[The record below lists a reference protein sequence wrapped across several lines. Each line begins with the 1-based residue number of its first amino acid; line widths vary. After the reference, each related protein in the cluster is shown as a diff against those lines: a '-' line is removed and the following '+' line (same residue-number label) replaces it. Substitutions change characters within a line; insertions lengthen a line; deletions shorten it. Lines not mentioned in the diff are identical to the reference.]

1 MKKLIYSVRDKK
13 SCTFYPPT
21 LFDNDGVAIRA
32 FGDLVT
38 RDEQSMIH
46 QHPSDFSLCCLGVM
60 DIETGA
66 ISPFDDGVRVVVDA
80 DSFMKE

>member
-13 SCTFYPPT
+13 ACTFFPPT
-21 LFDNDGVAIRA
+21 LFDNDSVAIRS

-38 RDEQSMIH
+38 KDTNSIIH
-46 QHPSDFSLCCLGVM
+46 QHPSDFSLCCLGLM

-66 ISPFDDGVRVVVDA
+66 ISPFEVGVRVVADA
-80 DSFMKE
+80 ESFIQE